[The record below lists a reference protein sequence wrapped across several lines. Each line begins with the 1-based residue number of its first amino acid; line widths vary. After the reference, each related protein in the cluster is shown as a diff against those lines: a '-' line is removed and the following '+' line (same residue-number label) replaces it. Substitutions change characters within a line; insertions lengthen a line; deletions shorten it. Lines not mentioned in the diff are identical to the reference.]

1 MEQSLELAIW
11 WSSNPKTQR
20 ILRTNFHQA
29 VDEYLEFC
37 KEIGKDPQKE

>member
-11 WSSNPKTQR
+11 WSSNPKTH
-20 ILRTNFHQA
+20 LEDEFHQA